1 MQHFGDSVTVTTFL
15 GIPDADEDKD
25 SEDEVTDHKKRRG
38 EGKFRLQS
46 FMMDRFFACLFPS
59 SLIISVYVRW
69 WSSIYGAGVDM
80 EQLRAGSLSH
90 FKHVVGANM
99 PAKKKKKTKANTS
112 GSFQPKKGGAKKS
125 EVPWGKGVKGRH
137 AKRKGKQLL

>member
-1 MQHFGDSVTVTTFL
+1 MVEFRDGFTMQHFGDSVTVTTFL

-99 PAKKKKKTKANTS
+99 PVKKKKKTRPRHLVHSNLRKEGLRNLRCL
-112 GSFQPKKGGAKKS
+112 
-125 EVPWGKGVKGRH
+125 GVKG
-137 AKRKGKQLL
+137 